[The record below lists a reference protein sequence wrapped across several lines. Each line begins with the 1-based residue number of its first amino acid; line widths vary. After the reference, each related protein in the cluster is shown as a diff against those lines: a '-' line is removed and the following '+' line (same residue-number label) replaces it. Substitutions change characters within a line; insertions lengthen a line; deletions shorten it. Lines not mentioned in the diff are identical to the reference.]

1 MTTARTTAATVQGA
15 LSDLRAA
22 VAAASSSG
30 QIDGKKADELSK
42 RVDELAK
49 HLTEKGGKDTVKHV
63 DDMEKYLRELSKNG
77 ELTADGEQRV
87 AAALQTV
94 RERAA
99 DG

>member
-1 MTTARTTAATVQGA
+1 MRTRTTAATVQGA

-22 VAAASSSG
+22 VAAVSSSG

-49 HLTEKGGKDTVKHV
+49 HLTEKDGKDAGKHV
-63 DDMEKYLRELSKNG
+63 DDIEKYVRELSKKG
-77 ELTADGEQRV
+77 ELTASGERRL

-99 DG
+99 EG